1 MIKLYM
7 IIICVYEINKCI
19 LYKNE
24 SFRDDFWVK
33 VIEIISIYIFL
44 LRLDFWRSFII
55 WWILNIEN
63 NGKNKLYDVE
73 WFEI

>member
-44 LRLDFWRSFII
+44 LRLDFWRLFII

>member
-7 IIICVYEINKCI
+7 IIICMYKINKCI

-44 LRLDFWRSFII
+44 LCLDFWRLFII

-63 NGKNKLYDVE
+63 NGKNKLYDIE

>member
-7 IIICVYEINKCI
+7 IIICVYKINKCI
-19 LYKNE
+19 LYNNE
-24 SFRDDFWVK
+24 SLRDDFWVK

-63 NGKNKLYDVE
+63 NGKNKLYYVE